1 MMKINRSVVLL
12 VFFSLASFVFAD
24 DRARLDSLLKVLDR
38 TIEHRSDFTERKEQL
53 ISSLKKELEYTT
65 AEEQRFN
72 LTEKIF
78 LLYGNYQLD
87 SALLMAQ
94 KRIDIAN
101 KLNKP
106 EFIGKANMNMAAALR
121 TIGMYKETFEILDDI
136 RKQDLA
142 QYDVGYF
149 WHLYHSLYILM
160 RDYSVSDQDK
170 TKYNTLI
177 YNYKDSILSIT
188 PPSEIDFYLVNST
201 KNIMLGE
208 YDKALQYME
217 EAYKLNRQR
226 AMVTYTMSEIY
237 KHLGDTTKEKIY
249 LAESAIADLQ
259 SGVKEYIS
267 LQELAIILFEE
278 GDIDRAYL
286 YVKTSME
293 DAIFS
298 NARLRALEISR
309 MLPFINKTYDIKMKQ
324 EKTRLT
330 AISAVTIFLALIL
343 LITLVYLY
351 RQVKALSAIR
361 KYQKKMNGELKA
373 MNSKLNATNSELKDA
388 NLIKEEYIGH
398 LFNICST
405 YIDKL
410 ENYRVAVNRK
420 IKTGQIDDLNKMTS
434 SPSLVADEQKEFY
447 KNFDTIFLNL
457 YPSFVED
464 FNELLSE
471 GNKIEPKEGELL
483 TSELRIFALIR
494 LGINDSVKIAKL
506 LRYSPQTIY
515 NYRFKIRH
523 KLAISKDD
531 FPQRLT
537 QIGLSEL

>member
-1 MMKINRSVVLL
+1 MMSFNRGVIFLFFLSVALGVNAND
-12 VFFSLASFVFAD
+12 V
-24 DRARLDSLLKVLDR
+24 ARLDSLLQVLDR
-38 TIEHRSDFTERKEQL
+38 TIEYRSDYTERKEQL

-65 AEEQRFN
+65 VEEQRFN

-87 SALLMAQ
+87 SALLIAQ
-94 KRIDIAN
+94 QRIDIAH
-101 KLNKP
+101 KLKKP
-106 EFIGKANMNMAAALR
+106 EFIAKANMNMAAALR
-121 TIGMYKETFEILDDI
+121 TIGMYKETFEILDYI
-136 RKQDLA
+136 REEDLA
-142 QYDVGYF
+142 QYDIGYF

-170 TKYNTLI
+170 TRYNTFI

-188 PPSEIDFYLVNST
+188 PPSDIDFYLVNST

-208 YDKALQYME
+208 YDKALHFMD

-237 KHLGDTTKEKIY
+237 KHMGEPTKEKIY
-249 LAESAIADLQ
+249 LAESAIADLK

-267 LQELAIILFEE
+267 LQELAIILFAE

-309 MLPFINKTYDIKMKQ
+309 MLPIINKTYDIKMKQ
-324 EKTRLT
+324 EKTRLLR
-330 AISAVTIFLALIL
+330 ISIIAVVLALIL
-343 LITLVYLY
+343 LATLIYLY
-351 RQVKALSAIR
+351 RQVKALSSIR
-361 KYQKKMNGELKA
+361 KYQKKMNVDLKD
-373 MNSKLNATNSELKDA
+373 MNGRLNATNSELKDA
-388 NLIKEEYIGH
+388 NLIKEEYIGY
-398 LFNICST
+398 LFNICSS

-410 ENYRVAVNRK
+410 ENYRVTVNRK
-420 IKTGQIDDLNKMTS
+420 IKTGQIEDLNKMTS
-434 SPSLVADEQKEFY
+434 SSSLVADEQKEFY

-457 YPSFVED
+457 FPSFVED
-464 FNELLSE
+464 FNEMLLE

-483 TSELRIFALIR
+483 TPELRIFALIR

-523 KLAISKDD
+523 KLAISKEE
-531 FPQRLT
+531 FPQKLT
-537 QIGLSEL
+537 QIGLLSL